1 MFKTR
6 MTRRF
11 LSFLNLYLSLS
22 FFNWINME
30 ESFFFII
37 IIIVFLMDN
46 LLLIEKI
53 FMSMTRYNILLN
65 KSCGVIC
72 SSFRKNIVLWSG
84 LIENNFAR
92 EIAIH
97 IIQHLYDNH
106 YIFNPIFI
114 FKLDVHF
121 IYLKN
126 GKKIIKI
133 YCTTKYKSPTSKKSN
148 IDTSPRD

>member
-1 MFKTR
+1 
-6 MTRRF
+6 
-11 LSFLNLYLSLS
+11 
-22 FFNWINME
+22 ME
-30 ESFFFII
+30 GSFFF

-84 LIENNFAR
+84 LIESNFAK
-92 EIAIH
+92 EIVIH
-97 IIQHLYDNH
+97 IIQYLYDNH